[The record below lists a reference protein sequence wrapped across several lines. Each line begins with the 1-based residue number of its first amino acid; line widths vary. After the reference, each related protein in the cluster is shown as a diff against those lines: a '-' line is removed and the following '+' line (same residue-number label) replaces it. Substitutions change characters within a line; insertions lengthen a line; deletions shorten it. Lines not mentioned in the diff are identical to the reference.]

1 MDNALG
7 NRLEKIRKTQ
17 RLTIPEFMELMGVTK
32 SSYFNWRNGKNTP
45 NVEYL
50 VRVLEKYPQYSTEW
64 LVLGIGEMYR
74 NENTMQVGES
84 SPNYG
89 VDKLQNQVNELS
101 KKVEE
106 LTQILG
112 CKNSIIQ
119 DQGEKISEQYYAL
132 SPQERH
138 KKDSGNK

>member
-84 SPNYG
+84 SPNYR

>member
-84 SPNYG
+84 SPNDG
-89 VDKLQNQVNELS
+89 VRAYDRAQK
-101 KKVEE
+101 
-106 LTQILG
+106 G
-112 CKNSIIQ
+112 
-119 DQGEKISEQYYAL
+119 
-132 SPQERH
+132 
-138 KKDSGNK
+138 